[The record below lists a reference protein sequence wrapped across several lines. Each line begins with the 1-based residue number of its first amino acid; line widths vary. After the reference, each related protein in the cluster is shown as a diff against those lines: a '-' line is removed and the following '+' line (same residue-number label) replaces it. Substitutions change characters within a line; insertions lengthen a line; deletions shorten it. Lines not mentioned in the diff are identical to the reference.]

1 VKLLHTATE
10 AATAL
15 GISRSRVY
23 ELMQGGDLEY
33 VKIGRSRRIPAD
45 ALEAF
50 VARLRGEA
58 EGPTAGAA

>member
-10 AATAL
+10 AADAL

-23 ELMQGGDLEY
+23 ELMAAGELEY
-33 VKIGRSRRIPAD
+33 VKLGRSRRIPAD
-45 ALEAF
+45 ALESF

-58 EGPTAGAA
+58 VTDAA